1 MVSRKKA
8 KGKARR
14 AAKAE
19 AEKARAIEV
28 VEDAEDEAAAAAA
41 NQLQGSR
48 RGQLQMKDARKSK
61 NDNTRTA
68 SAKCHHGLVPS
79 HRRQS
84 HEEFLNTSHNVEN
97 CKRFLQRFVYE
108 FDSAEFDSAAGNFLQ
123 AYHATKEKY
132 GEVWNDPGKMKFVVS
147 YLITCGTSKVL
158 EGHTKIASKY
168 ASLASYFEQYMEVDF
183 LNTRPYPNWPKIRE
197 LYISSS
203 AADEHTL
210 VSFLKKRIPC
220 SCLDEK
226 YKQVKSISKIG
237 ICFNPKC
244 PLPGGITNRSNT
256 KCCSRC
262 RWAVNYCSE
271 ECQEAAWP
279 EHKADCDFYVGCFNA
294 DLKATFES
302 DLQP

>member
-1 MVSRKKA
+1 
-8 KGKARR
+8 
-14 AAKAE
+14 
-19 AEKARAIEV
+19 
-28 VEDAEDEAAAAAA
+28 
-41 NQLQGSR
+41 
-48 RGQLQMKDARKSK
+48 
-61 NDNTRTA
+61 
-68 SAKCHHGLVPS
+68 
-79 HRRQS
+79 
-84 HEEFLNTSHNVEN
+84 
-97 CKRFLQRFVYE
+97 
-108 FDSAEFDSAAGNFLQ
+108 
-123 AYHATKEKY
+123 
-132 GEVWNDPGKMKFVVS
+132 MKFVVS

-197 LYISSS
+197 LYIS
-203 AADEHTL
+203 DEHTL
-210 VSFLKKRIPC
+210 VSFLKKHIPC

-244 PLPGGITNRSNT
+244 PLPGEITKRSTT

-279 EHKADCDFYVGCFNA
+279 EHKADCDFYVDCFNA
-294 DLKATFES
+294 DLEARLESRS
-302 DLQP
+302 DLLLQP

>member
-19 AEKARAIEV
+19 KAKAIEV
-28 VEDAEDEAAAAAA
+28 KDEVDEVAA
-41 NQLQGSR
+41 NYNQSR
-48 RGQLQMKDARKSK
+48 MGQLQMNDDAQKS
-61 NDNTRTA
+61 DNTRTRTA
-68 SAKCHHGLVPS
+68 SPKCHHGLVPS

-84 HEEFLNTSHNVEN
+84 HEEFMDTSNNVEN
-97 CKRFLQRFVYE
+97 CKGFLKRFVH
-108 FDSAEFDSAAGNFLQ
+108 EFDSAAGNFLE
-123 AYHATKEKY
+123 AYHATKETY

-158 EGHTKIASKY
+158 EGHPKIASKY
-168 ASLASYFEQYMEVDF
+168 AALASYFEQYMEVDF

-220 SCLDEK
+220 CCLDEK

-244 PLPGGITNRSNT
+244 PLPGGITKRSAT

-279 EHKADCDFYVGCFNA
+279 EHKADCDFYVHCFNA
-294 DLKATFES
+294 DLEARLES
-302 DLQP
+302 ELRP

>member
-1 MVSRKKA
+1 MVSSRKKA

-28 VEDAEDEAAAAAA
+28 VEDAEDEAAAA

-108 FDSAEFDSAAGNFLQ
+108 FDSDSAEFDSAAGNFLQ

-168 ASLASYFEQYMEVDF
+168 ASLVSCMNVLAC
-183 LNTRPYPNWPKIRE
+183 T
-197 LYISSS
+197 YISSLFS
-203 AADEHTL
+203 LT
-210 VSFLKKRIPC
+210 IQ
-220 SCLDEK
+220 
-226 YKQVKSISKIG
+226 Y
-237 ICFNPKC
+237 
-244 PLPGGITNRSNT
+244 IT
-256 KCCSRC
+256 
-262 RWAVNYCSE
+262 
-271 ECQEAAWP
+271 
-279 EHKADCDFYVGCFNA
+279 F
-294 DLKATFES
+294 
-302 DLQP
+302 